1 MWRRLRLLF
10 KVKFSKTLDRVEK
23 PGETLDYSYNR
34 QLELLQEVKKGLAAV
49 VTAKKQLEAQASVLR
64 KQGEKLEGQARQALA
79 AEREDLARQALERR
93 SIALGQADDIE
104 AQAQTLQARQ
114 DEMVASQR
122 ALAER
127 IARFRTEKETIKATY
142 NAAKAMVEIG
152 EATTGLGERMA
163 DVGMAMQ
170 RARDKTEQMQ
180 ARAQALDE
188 LVAAGA
194 LETGDGQ
201 THLDRELAAL
211 SSKTQVDE
219 EMARLKQELSGV
231 QKQQLPS

>member
-10 KVKFSKTLDRVEK
+10 RVKYSKTLDRVEQ

-34 QLELLQEVKKGLAAV
+34 QLELLQGVKKGLTAV
-49 VTAKKQLEAQASVLR
+49 VTAKKQLEAQATVLR
-64 KQGEKLEGQARQALA
+64 KRGDTLEGQARQALA

-93 SIALGQADDIE
+93 SIALGQADDID

-114 DEMVASQR
+114 DELVASQR

-152 EATTGLGERMA
+152 EATTGLGERMS

-188 LVAAGA
+188 LVEAGA

-211 SSKTQVDE
+211 SSKSQVDE
-219 EMARLKQELSGV
+219 EMARLKLELSGG

>member
-10 KVKFSKTLDRVEK
+10 KVKFSKTLDRVEQ

-34 QLELLQEVKKGLAAV
+34 QLELLQGVKKGLAAV
-49 VTAKKQLEAQASVLR
+49 VTAKKQLEAQAAVLR
-64 KQGEKLEGQARQALA
+64 KRGDTLEGQARQALA

-93 SIALGQADDIE
+93 SIALGQADDID

-114 DEMVASQR
+114 DELVASQR
-122 ALAER
+122 ALADR

-188 LVAAGA
+188 LVDAGA

-211 SSKTQVDE
+211 SSKSQVDE
-219 EMARLKQELSGV
+219 EMSRLKQELSDG
-231 QKQQLPS
+231 QKRQLPA

>member
-1 MWRRLRLLF
+1 
-10 KVKFSKTLDRVEK
+10 
-23 PGETLDYSYNR
+23 
-34 QLELLQEVKKGLAAV
+34 
-49 VTAKKQLEAQASVLR
+49 
-64 KQGEKLEGQARQALA
+64 
-79 AEREDLARQALERR
+79 
-93 SIALGQADDIE
+93 
-104 AQAQTLQARQ
+104 
-114 DEMVASQR
+114 
-122 ALAER
+122 
-127 IARFRTEKETIKATY
+127 
-142 NAAKAMVEIG
+142 MVEIG

-219 EMARLKQELSGV
+219 EMTRLKQELSGG
-231 QKQQLPS
+231 QKQQLPT